1 MLSII
6 AVSLVVVFGWR
17 TVELWWYARLERDI
31 NQQHSDFLLSQLKRK
46 HANVYIDNS
55 SLSSSTCRTSSDAIE
70 VGTSKEQAIG

>member
-6 AVSLVVVFGWR
+6 VISLVVVFGWR
-17 TVELWWYARLERDI
+17 TVELWRYARLERDI

-55 SLSSSTCRTSSDAIE
+55 DLGSSTCRVYNDAIE
-70 VGTSKEQAIG
+70 VGASKEQATG